1 MIVLAKILGG
11 SHSYGL
17 ATPES
22 DVDERFLYA
31 HDTVED
37 IIGLNKNTFV
47 DNRNKTEDV
56 YGSELKH
63 FLLNLRKGN
72 TQALE
77 MLYTEIK
84 DYVEVHPLYISKV
97 FANRAQLI
105 DPDQLYN
112 SLRGYTHNELR
123 LANGER
129 TGDLGS
135 KRKAALE
142 KYGFSPKNFSHLL
155 RLLHCGIEFFSGG
168 DYPVNIMNWNSEVGG
183 HLLDIKT
190 EPGKFTKEG
199 LNEEV
204 AKLSEKFER
213 AWRVN
218 KELMLKSYKFDLDV
232 VNQIVFD
239 IYYPILGKIQATK
252 LGL

>member
-22 DVDERFLYA
+22 DVDERFLYV
-31 HDTVED
+31 HDTMED
-37 IIGLNKNTFV
+37 IIGMNKNTFV
-47 DNRNKTEDV
+47 DNRNSKEDV

-63 FLLNLRKGN
+63 FFSNLRNGN
-72 TQALE
+72 TQAIE
-77 MLYTEIK
+77 MLFSE
-84 DYVEVHPLYISKV
+84 DYVEVHQMYLDKIVYQR
-97 FANRAQLI
+97 NYLI
-105 DPDQLYN
+105 DPEKLYN

-135 KRKAALE
+135 KRKLALE

-155 RLLHCGIEFFSGG
+155 RLLHCGIEFFAAGY
-168 DYPVNIMNWNSEVGG
+168 YPVNIMDSLPAVGE

-190 EPGKFTKEG
+190 NPEKFTKEQ

-204 AKLSEKFER
+204 AVLSASFER
-213 AWRVN
+213 NYAGS
-218 KELMLKSYKFDLDV
+218 KEAIKAEYCFNMDV
-232 VNQIVFD
+232 VNQICFD
-239 IYYPILGKIQATK
+239 FYYPILGKLNALK